1 MRHRIMLNMLKETL
15 INVYAFPLRYQTVA
29 LQRWGRREGG
39 GTRQS
44 GWLIENFY
52 QLLRILWAF
61 YLYAAWLAGWLTA
74 SCMLPC
80 FPLPSACS
88 LPVPTRSPRA
98 PACSLFS
105 PSDIN
110 VAFTCD
116 FPSASSFLHIPL
128 PHPYLHRCFTPA
140 SSPVYASVYPS
151 PFPPLLPSLP
161 RGRQY
166 LWQCDQRVVGRRL
179 RPYRSLVS
187 MSLSVWASA

>member
-1 MRHRIMLNMLKETL
+1 MLLILQFFSIYIYLNGSKVSINFLCKITNQFNLFTKYSSIAFTQRMRHRIMLNMLKETL

-29 LQRWGRREGG
+29 LQRWDRREGG

-52 QLLRILWAF
+52 QLLRVLWAF

-116 FPSASSFLHIPL
+116 FPSAFSFLHIPL
-128 PHPYLHRCFTPA
+128 PHPYLHRCFAPA
-140 SSPVYASVYPS
+140 SSSV
-151 PFPPLLPSLP
+151 
-161 RGRQY
+161 
-166 LWQCDQRVVGRRL
+166 
-179 RPYRSLVS
+179 
-187 MSLSVWASA
+187 